1 MKAVPQLLP
10 PNQLEHFYRGGRRI
24 AALRGGSASPGMSS
38 PEEWLA
44 SMTTMSSSDTRGLS
58 RLGDGSLL
66 RDAVEADPEGWLGPA
81 HLARFGPSS
90 ELLVKLLDA
99 DQRLPV
105 HLHPDRAFA
114 RRHLSAGHGKTEA
127 WYVLSADPGAAV
139 RLGFTEPVTADRL
152 RRLVADRDTDALVGA
167 LHRLTVAPGDA
178 VLVPAGTPHCIDPGI
193 FVLELQEPT
202 DFSILLEARDL
213 PLDLDRDG
221 HLGLGYDVAL
231 EAVHREALS
240 RGALAEL
247 VRRGRQT
254 GDLMPPG
261 AAEFFR
267 LHSGRDVTYEPGFA
281 VVVVIDGRG
290 RFVAADAPSFDVR
303 RGDAVVVPFAA
314 GTWRIDGDRAGA
326 REPAAAAMTAVLRRR
341 RRRHHADQGGRHRRR
356 WSRAARRR
364 AAYAVAGRGR
374 RDRPRRVGHG
384 RRHGR
389 RAGGRRRTGGRRS
402 G

>member
-1 MKAVPQLLP
+1 MPAGGDLAGEFRAPSPRERRSGGFQYDLVTPVKPVPQLLP

-24 AALRGGSASPGMSS
+24 ATLRGGTGTPGMTQ

-66 RDAVEADPEGWLGPA
+66 RDAVQADPDGWLGPA
-81 HLARFGPSS
+81 HVARFGPST

-127 WYVLSADPGAAV
+127 WYVLSADPGTAV
-139 RLGFTEPVTADRL
+139 HLGFTEPVPADRL
-152 RRLVADRDTDALVGA
+152 RQLVAERDTDALVAA

-178 VLVPAGTPHCIDPGI
+178 VLVPAGTPHSIDPGI

-202 DFSILLEARDL
+202 DFSILLEDRNL

-231 EAVHREALS
+231 QAVRRDAVKPEELDA
-240 RGALAEL
+240 L
-247 VRRGRQT
+247 VRRGQT
-254 GDLMPPG
+254 AGDLMPPG
-261 AAEFFR
+261 AEEFFR
-267 LHSGRDVTYEPGFA
+267 LHSGETSYEPGFA
-281 VVVVIDGRG
+281 VVVVIDGTG
-290 RFVAADAPSFDVR
+290 RFVAGDAPSFEVQ

-314 GTWRIDGDRAGA
+314 GRWRIDGSAWA
-326 REPAAAAMTAVLRRR
+326 LV
-341 RRRHHADQGGRHRRR
+341 
-356 WSRAARRR
+356 SR
-364 AAYAVAGRGR
+364 
-374 RDRPRRVGHG
+374 PPLP
-384 RRHGR
+384 
-389 RAGGRRRTGGRRS
+389 
-402 G
+402 

>member
-1 MKAVPQLLP
+1 
-10 PNQLEHFYRGGRRI
+10 
-24 AALRGGSASPGMSS
+24 MSS

-66 RDAVEADPEGWLGPA
+66 RDAVAADPEGWLGPA
-81 HLARFGPSS
+81 HVARFGSS
-90 ELLVKLLDA
+90 TELLVKLLDA

-114 RRHLSAGHGKTEA
+114 RAHLSSGHGKTEA
-127 WYVLSADPGAAV
+127 WYVLSADPGAGV

-152 RRLVADRDTDALVGA
+152 RQLVADRDTDALVNA

-178 VLVPAGTPHCIDPGI
+178 VLVPAGTPHCIDPGV

-213 PLDLDRDG
+213 PLDLDREG
-221 HLGLGYDVAL
+221 HLGLGYETAL
-231 EAVHREALS
+231 QAVHTEAMS
-240 RGALAEL
+240 EDELATL
-247 VRRGRQT
+247 VRRGPQ
-254 GDLMPPG
+254 GDLMPAA

-267 LHSGRDVTYEPGFA
+267 LHSGESSYAPGFA

-290 RFVAADAPSFDVR
+290 RFVADDAPGFDVQ

-314 GTWRIDGDRAGA
+314 GRWRIDG
-326 REPAAAAMTAVLRRR
+326 TAWALV
-341 RRRHHADQGGRHRRR
+341 
-356 WSRAARRR
+356 SRPP
-364 AAYAVAGRGR
+364 
-374 RDRPRRVGHG
+374 RP
-384 RRHGR
+384 
-389 RAGGRRRTGGRRS
+389 
-402 G
+402 

>member
-1 MKAVPQLLP
+1 
-10 PNQLEHFYRGGRRI
+10 
-24 AALRGGSASPGMSS
+24 MSS

-58 RLGDGSLL
+58 RLSDGSLL
-66 RDAVEADPEGWLGPA
+66 RDAVRADPEGWLGPA
-81 HLARFGPSS
+81 HVARFGPST

-114 RRHLSAGHGKTEA
+114 RTHLSAGHGKTEA
-127 WYVLSADPGAAV
+127 WYVLAADPGAAV
-139 RLGFTEPVTADRL
+139 RLGFVEPMGADRL
-152 RRLVADRDTDALVGA
+152 RQLVAERDTDALVDA
-167 LHRLTVAPGDA
+167 LHRLTVSPGDA

-231 EAVHREALS
+231 EAVNRAALVDLDS
-240 RGALAEL
+240 L
-247 VRRGRQT
+247 VRRGQAT
-254 GDLMPPG
+254 GALMPSG

-267 LHSGRDVTYEPGFA
+267 LDSGDAPYEPGFA
-281 VVVVIDGRG
+281 VVVGGVGRG
-290 RFVAADAPSFDVR
+290 RVVAVGTPALEVR

-314 GTWRIDGDRAGA
+314 GQWRIDGSARAL
-326 REPAAAAMTAVLRRR
+326 V
-341 RRRHHADQGGRHRRR
+341 
-356 WSRAARRR
+356 SR
-364 AAYAVAGRGR
+364 
-374 RDRPRRVGHG
+374 PPLP
-384 RRHGR
+384 
-389 RAGGRRRTGGRRS
+389 
-402 G
+402 

>member
-1 MKAVPQLLP
+1 LTHIELIAARLRPLDGVAPTCQRCQWLQRKPATIWKANRADQSRAPARRRRETDSSQYQQVSPVKAAPQLLP

-24 AALRGGSASPGMSS
+24 AALRGGSASPGMSR

-66 RDAVEADPEGWLGPA
+66 RDAVRADPEGWLGPA
-81 HLARFGPSS
+81 HVARFGAST

-114 RRHLSAGHGKTEA
+114 RAHLSAGHGKTEA
-127 WYVLSADPGAAV
+127 WYVLSADPGATV

-178 VLVPAGTPHCIDPGI
+178 VLVPAGTPHSIDPGV
-193 FVLELQEPT
+193 FVIEQQEPT

-231 EAVHREALS
+231 QAVDRAALTDEALA
-240 RGALAEL
+240 GL
-247 VRRGRQT
+247 VRRGQKA

-267 LHSGRDVTYEPGFA
+267 LHSAEPSYEPGFA
-281 VVVVIDGRG
+281 VVVVIDGGG
-290 RFVAADAPSFDVR
+290 RFEADGAAPFDVQ

-314 GTWRIDGDRAGA
+314 GRWRIDG
-326 REPAAAAMTAVLRRR
+326 TAWALV
-341 RRRHHADQGGRHRRR
+341 
-356 WSRAARRR
+356 SRPP
-364 AAYAVAGRGR
+364 
-374 RDRPRRVGHG
+374 RP
-384 RRHGR
+384 
-389 RAGGRRRTGGRRS
+389 
-402 G
+402 

>member
-1 MKAVPQLLP
+1 MSLLKHSLDTARQMPAGGDLAGEFRAPSTRELRSDGFQYHLVKPVKPVPQLLP

-24 AALRGGSASPGMSS
+24 ATLRGGTAMPGMTQ

-66 RDAVEADPEGWLGPA
+66 RDAVRADPDGWLGPA
-81 HLARFGPSS
+81 HVARFGPST

-114 RRHLSAGHGKTEA
+114 RKHLSAGHGKTEA
-127 WYVLSADPGAAV
+127 WYVLSADPGTAV
-139 RLGFTEPVTADRL
+139 HLGFTEPVSADRL
-152 RRLVADRDTDALVGA
+152 RQLVAERDTDALVAG

-178 VLVPAGTPHCIDPGI
+178 VLVPAGTPHSIDSGI

-213 PLDLDRDG
+213 PLDLDSEG

-231 EAVHREALS
+231 QAVRRDAMTPEELDT
-240 RGALAEL
+240 L
-247 VRRGRQT
+247 VRRDQKA

-267 LHSGRDVTYEPGFA
+267 LHSGPDATYEPGFA
-281 VVVVIDGRG
+281 VVVVIDGEG
-290 RFVAADAPSFDVR
+290 RLVADDAPSFAVR
-303 RGDAVVVPFAA
+303 RGDAAVVPFAA
-314 GTWRIDGDRAGA
+314 GRWRVDGSAWA
-326 REPAAAAMTAVLRRR
+326 LV
-341 RRRHHADQGGRHRRR
+341 
-356 WSRAARRR
+356 SR
-364 AAYAVAGRGR
+364 
-374 RDRPRRVGHG
+374 PPQP
-384 RRHGR
+384 
-389 RAGGRRRTGGRRS
+389 
-402 G
+402 

>member
-1 MKAVPQLLP
+1 VKAVPQLLP

-66 RDAVEADPEGWLGPA
+66 RDAVQADPDAWLGSA
-81 HLARFGPSS
+81 HVARFGPST
-90 ELLVKLLDA
+90 ELLVKLLDT

-114 RRHLSAGHGKTEA
+114 RAHLSSGHGKTEA
-127 WYVLSADPGAAV
+127 WYVLAADPGAAV
-139 RLGFTEPVTADRL
+139 RLGFVEPMSADRL
-152 RRLVADRDTDALVGA
+152 ARLVADRDADALVDA

-213 PLDLDRDG
+213 PLDLGREG
-221 HLGLGYDVAL
+221 HLGLGYDLVL
-231 EAVHREALS
+231 QAVHRDALS
-240 RGALAEL
+240 SGELAAL
-247 VRRGRQT
+247 VRRGPTT
-254 GDLMPPG
+254 GELMPPG

-267 LHSGRDVTYEPGFA
+267 LSSGDTPYEPGFA
-281 VVVVIDGRG
+281 VVVVIDGAG
-290 RFVAADAPSFDVR
+290 RFVADDAPGFEVQ

-314 GTWRIDGDRAGA
+314 GRWRIDGDVRSL
-326 REPAAAAMTAVLRRR
+326 V
-341 RRRHHADQGGRHRRR
+341 
-356 WSRAARRR
+356 SRPP
-364 AAYAVAGRGR
+364 V
-374 RDRPRRVGHG
+374 P
-384 RRHGR
+384 
-389 RAGGRRRTGGRRS
+389 
-402 G
+402 